1 MNRPMPIR
9 IVGTTIPATI
19 APVFELSGDG
29 VVVANCP
36 CKKTEFY
43 VLQIETVNSQQIK
56 QIAEQM
62 SH

>member
-36 CKKTEFY
+36 CKKTEFFF
-43 VLQIETVNSQQIK
+43 VFFFVKCVTNRDSK
-56 QIAEQM
+56 
-62 SH
+62 